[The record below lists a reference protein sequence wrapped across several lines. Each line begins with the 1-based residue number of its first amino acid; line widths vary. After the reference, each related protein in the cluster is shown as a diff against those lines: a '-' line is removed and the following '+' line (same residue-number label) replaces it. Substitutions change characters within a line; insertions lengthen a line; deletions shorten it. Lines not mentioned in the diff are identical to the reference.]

1 MAIRL
6 AAWNVE
12 GRLGPVA
19 SRGRGT
25 PSQIADRILQ
35 LDADIIFLPE
45 AYGTN
50 ISPGVNQRFADAGY
64 SFFDVSYKDENKSHV
79 AAIDN
84 PHCRFLSRLP
94 VINQSMQRFGE
105 VRSLQSIDVID
116 PKSKQPIAIVGIHLD
131 DRTEDRRL
139 RQVHD
144 VVSYCKNIEM
154 PFVLMGDFNALYGT
168 TKTAKFLRS
177 PLVKVAGYGMARS
190 FVKTIVVRVADMARG
205 DALDHLYENLPVHT
219 ANIARQATATPKMR
233 NMEWAP
239 SIRLLEID
247 HILASQSVQFN
258 NFRIGKDGGA
268 DHRDLTVTISL

>member
-1 MAIRL
+1 MRL
-6 AAWNVE
+6 AAWNIE

-25 PSQIADRILQ
+25 PGQIADRILQ

-45 AYGTN
+45 AYGN
-50 ISPGVNQRFADAGY
+50 DISPDVNQRFTDAGY
-64 SFFDVSYKDENKSHV
+64 SFFDVSYEDENKPHG

-94 VINQSMQRFGE
+94 VIHQSRRRFGK

-116 PKSKQPIAIVGIHLD
+116 PKTKQPITIVGIHLD
-131 DRTEDRRL
+131 DRTEAQRL
-139 RQVHD
+139 RQVRD

-177 PLVKVAGYGMARS
+177 SLVKVTGCAMTQS
-190 FVKTIVVRVADMARG
+190 FVKTIVVRVAAMARG
-205 DALDHLYENLPVHT
+205 DTLDHLHENLSIHA
-219 ANIARQATATPKMR
+219 ANTTRQATATPKMR

-239 SIRLLEID
+239 SVRLLEID
-247 HILASQSVQFN
+247 HILASRSVQFN
-258 NFRIGKDGGA
+258 DFRIGKEGGA